1 MNTRNWTRQLV
12 VAGLLVMAGC
22 LASSAVMAQSAPAG
36 QRTIRVLSAPGAN
49 AGSPQ
54 AAIWKKAPATQVA
67 LEPAFP
73 GHVSI
78 VGTPV
83 TDRLT
88 AQVVRAGN
96 RLFVKLAWSDRTANT
111 TIKDTAAFVDRV
123 AVQFPINGKNSTPPF
138 MGDPDNPVNVW
149 HWSANGRTEN
159 LVAHGFG
166 SATRMPFEGLKSAAV
181 RTDSGWAVVL
191 TRSLGVKPDEGASL
205 RGMGTMPVAFAVW
218 DGENQERDG
227 LKAVTLEW
235 WQLRF

>member
-1 MNTRNWTRQLV
+1 MNTRNLMRQLV
-12 VAGLLVMAGC
+12 GVGLAAAVGSLTTFAAVAQG
-22 LASSAVMAQSAPAG
+22 APAD
-36 QRTIRVLSAPGAN
+36 QRTIRVLSAPGAD
-49 AGSPQ
+49 ATSPR
-54 AAIWKKAPATQVA
+54 AAIWRKAPATQVT
-67 LEPAFP
+67 LEPAVP

-88 AQVVRAGN
+88 VQAVRAGN
-96 RLFVKLAWSDRTANT
+96 RLFVKLAWSDRIANT
-111 TIKDTAAFVDRV
+111 TIKDTAAFVDGA
-123 AVQFPINGKNSTPPF
+123 AVQFPINGKEDTPPF
-138 MGDPDNPVNVW
+138 MGDPENPVNVW
-149 HWSANGRTEN
+149 YWKANGRTEN

-166 SATRMPFEGLKSAAV
+166 SVTLVPFKGLRGAAV

-191 TRSLGVKPDEGASL
+191 TRSLRVKPDEGVSL
-205 RGMGTMPVAFAVW
+205 RSRGTMPVAFAVW